1 MRGSEGRWDY
11 LELIHGHERQAL
23 EQENL
28 MIGFTGG
35 LCVEAGSTQA
45 CAQDI

>member
-11 LELIHGHERQAL
+11 LELIHGHARQAL

-28 MIGFTGG
+28 MIGFIGG
-35 LCVEAGSTQA
+35 LWVEAGSMQA